1 MLYICFNFPSR
12 LRQHIFLRLGSKDF
26 DIGGSRGSKLH
37 CIYSR
42 TIHLELN
49 LMNHSNLRI
58 SRALDLTEGG
68 CNLIFALGFKT
79 SPRKTRDGNRT
90 IAFMIPL
97 CREALSVQFRPT
109 VSN

>member
-1 MLYICFNFPSR
+1 MWPPAAEGEYPCTGLPAVVVVST
-12 LRQHIFLRLGSKDF
+12 
-26 DIGGSRGSKLH
+26 
-37 CIYSR
+37 R

-49 LMNHSNLRI
+49 LMNHSNLWI
-58 SRALDLTEGG
+58 SRAMDLTEGG

-79 SPRKTRDGNRT
+79 RPRKTRDGNRT

>member
-1 MLYICFNFPSR
+1 M
-12 LRQHIFLRLGSKDF
+12 
-26 DIGGSRGSKLH
+26 DI
-37 CIYSR
+37 R
-42 TIHLELN
+42 TIHVELN
-49 LMNHSNLRI
+49 LMNHSNLWI

-79 SPRKTRDGNRT
+79 RSRKTRDGNRT

>member
-1 MLYICFNFPSR
+1 MYYR
-12 LRQHIFLRLGSKDF
+12 M
-26 DIGGSRGSKLH
+26 
-37 CIYSR
+37 
-42 TIHLELN
+42 IHLELN
-49 LMNHSNLRI
+49 LMKHSNLWI

-68 CNLIFALGFKT
+68 SNLIFALGFKT
-79 SPRKTRDGNRT
+79 RSRKTRDGNRT

>member
-1 MLYICFNFPSR
+1 MFCLD
-12 LRQHIFLRLGSKDF
+12 IFMQ
-26 DIGGSRGSKLH
+26 DIINHQCVVVAS
-37 CIYSR
+37 IEQIQIR

-79 SPRKTRDGNRT
+79 RPRKTRDGNRT

>member
-1 MLYICFNFPSR
+1 MYFLVAELAKCRTTLRCWLKLTLIDSR
-12 LRQHIFLRLGSKDF
+12 LGHTHTHTI
-26 DIGGSRGSKLH
+26 I
-37 CIYSR
+37 SR
-42 TIHLELN
+42 TIHVELN
-49 LMNHSNLRI
+49 LMNHSNLWI
-58 SRALDLTEGG
+58 SRAMDLTEGG

-79 SPRKTRDGNRT
+79 RPRKTRDGNRT

>member
-1 MLYICFNFPSR
+1 MV
-12 LRQHIFLRLGSKDF
+12 HLG
-26 DIGGSRGSKLH
+26 IVLLV
-37 CIYSR
+37 R

-79 SPRKTRDGNRT
+79 RPRKTRDGNRT
-90 IAFMIPL
+90 IAFVIPL
-97 CREALSVQFRPT
+97 CREALSVQFRPA